1 MNDPIKLTGDI
12 LSGSVVVA
20 TLFEW
25 APLLLA
31 LPSAVYAS
39 LRVWEWLQT
48 RKRK

>member
-31 LPSAVYAS
+31 VPSAIYAS
-39 LRVWEWLQT
+39 LRVYEWCAN
-48 RKRK
+48 RKKS